1 MTKAAD
7 RAALAEARLAFRTI
21 VLALDQ
27 RCIVHDDPAD
37 CEGEIA
43 AHHVVTQQHLRK
55 QGHAALLWDP
65 RDGTAVCEAAH
76 RHHHSGRA
84 RIEIARL
91 PLRCV
96 KFAQELGLDWYI
108 DRYYIG

>member
-1 MTKAAD
+1 MTKAAE
-7 RAALAEARLAFRTI
+7 REALAATRLLFRI
-21 VLALDQ
+21 VVLALDQ

-37 CEGEIA
+37 CEGEIK
-43 AHHVVTQQHLRK
+43 AHHVITQQHLRK
-55 QGHAALLWDP
+55 HGLAEFLWDP
-65 RDGTAVCEAAH
+65 RDGTAVCEGAH
-76 RHHHSGRA
+76 RRHHSGRD
-84 RIEIARL
+84 RIEITRL